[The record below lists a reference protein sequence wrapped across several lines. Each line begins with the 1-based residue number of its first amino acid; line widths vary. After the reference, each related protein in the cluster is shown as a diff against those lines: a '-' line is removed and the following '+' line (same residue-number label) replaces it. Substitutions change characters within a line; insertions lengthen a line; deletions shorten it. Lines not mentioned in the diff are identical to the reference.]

1 MYGIVQRSTR
11 MESAIALQIKA
22 LQSATTWHASCCHLG
37 MDIAKSPRRFRL
49 RRLHVGVLVGGAVL
63 LVAGIA
69 AVGLGRASPRV
80 ERASVWI
87 GTAERGDML
96 REIRATGVLVPRDTR
111 WITAGAPATLEQVLV
126 QAGSR
131 VEADTL
137 ILRLQNPELV
147 ANQEK
152 ATAALAGAE
161 AEVAAAR
168 TALASQLLDQQALQ
182 ARASS
187 DWRIAEVKTQAYER
201 AHAAGVISA
210 IELRES
216 QITEAQQRGRAQIEQ
231 QRVAAFRQN
240 MAAQLRAAQA
250 RRDEVASSLAIARQQ
265 QAALQVRAGIAGI
278 LQQVD
283 VEPGQQVAAGAK
295 LARVARPD
303 QLLARLQVPEVL
315 AKDLLLD
322 LPVSVDTRNGLV
334 AGSVIRIDP
343 AVRNGSVSVDV
354 RFVQPL
360 PAGARPDL
368 SVDGRIRL
376 GMLRDV
382 ISVARPALAAP
393 NSSAALFVVQPGGDA
408 AVRVPVRFGA
418 VSSDRIEIRA
428 GLRPGDQLI
437 LSDTSQWARFPRLR
451 LR

>member
-1 MYGIVQRSTR
+1 M
-11 MESAIALQIKA
+11 
-22 LQSATTWHASCCHLG
+22 SCSLLG
-37 MDIAKSPRRFRL
+37 MDIAKSPHRFRL
-49 RRLHVGVLVGGAVL
+49 RRAYVALLVGSTVVL
-63 LVAGIA
+63 A
-69 AVGLGRASPRV
+69 AVIAVIGLGRASPRV

-131 VEADTL
+131 VQADTV
-137 ILRLQNPELV
+137 ILRFQNLELV

-152 ATAALAGAE
+152 AVAALAGAE

-265 QAALQVRAGIAGI
+265 LAALEVRAGIAGI

-283 VEPGQQVAAGAK
+283 VEPGQQVAVGTK

-303 QLLARLQVPEVL
+303 QLLARLQVPEML

-322 LPVSVDTRNGLV
+322 LPVTVDTRNGLV
-334 AGSVIRIDP
+334 TGSLIRIDP
-343 AVRNGSVSVDV
+343 AVRSGSVSVDV
-354 RFVQPL
+354 RFVQGL

-376 GMLRDV
+376 GTLRDV
-382 ISVARPALAAP
+382 ISIARPALAAP
-393 NSSAALFVVQPGGDA
+393 NTAAALFVVQPGGDTA
-408 AVRVPVRFGA
+408 TRVPVRFGA
-418 VSSDRIEIRA
+418 VSSDRIEVRA

-437 LSDTSQWARFPRLR
+437 LSDTSQWAQFAQLR